1 MGFADDAKETLDGL
15 GEKLRHGVEEAKDR
29 LGDKADEVKA
39 EANVKKAE
47 AERDSTK
54 ERNDF
59 KETLRDS

>member
-54 ERNDF
+54 QRNDF